1 MAENEWFEKAWECMD
16 NEDYAQAKE
25 YFERAAK
32 EGVAEAYCDLGNLY
46 FAGNGVA
53 QDYKQA
59 FEMYLKGAKA
69 GDPDCMDNLGM
80 CYFWGHGTETDLQ
93 KAAFY
98 NEKAA
103 KAGIVRAMFDMG
115 LNYERGYG
123 VSQNIEKALFW
134 LEKAAEENY
143 PTALVELGDLYFVG
157 ELVEKDL
164 EKSFSYYQRGA
175 ETGDIFSKL
184 MLSTFYSKGLVVEKD
199 LDKAKALDQEA
210 YDTYYELAVTEDDR
224 DAQFR
229 LGNFYYYGLPL
240 IGLDIDYSQAAEWYE
255 KAAKN
260 GLDHAQNNL
269 ANMYAYGV
277 GVAQNYEKAFY
288 WYSQAAERMNQEAM
302 SNMANCYYLGRGVE
316 QDYGKAAEFHTKAA
330 HLGYAN
336 SQEVLGEM
344 YMEGKGVEQ
353 NFTQAAHWLKESCEN
368 GERSAYGP
376 FGDCYRKGLGV
387 DKDEKM
393 AFELYQKGAEMGDL
407 RSKVSMAESL
417 IEGWGVKCDYKRA
430 NDILEAV
437 CNDEEEYRENLV
449 TMVSHEDESGRVF
462 IENPLDEENLPHYAK
477 AYYLLGILAY
487 AGKGTEKSN
496 PSTAL
501 ALLRMADRLGYEDK
515 EHPEQT
521 ARELINKIEGESQ
534 ETTGVNDS
542 YIEIRDLGKRGKMG
556 RFDIYV
562 HHADG
567 TESNVRFGTDRRKFC
582 YLLLLLLISNKDSVQ
597 GLMAR
602 FFCYG
607 RERLVSLARISLL
620 ADEEGPEKW
629 IEKFIYNEVVE
640 KDDDGKKHWTYEYAN
655 WMYSNELRK
664 ASDYFKEVCSDEE
677 LELYKTRST
686 GGRDSITSIAV
697 SPEQIVIPDSL
708 ALYTKGLPTRDFM
721 LKYKSVSR
729 RSQDYSMA
737 KKLNPNKYEEWDEE
751 TGPIDLLSE

>member
-16 NEDYAQAKE
+16 KEDYAQAKE
-25 YFERAAK
+25 CFERAAK
-32 EGVAEAYCDLGNLY
+32 EGVIEAYCELGNL
-46 FAGNGVA
+46 FFQGNGVE
-53 QDYKQA
+53 QNYKRA
-59 FEMYLKGAKA
+59 FEMYLKGAKG
-69 GDPDCMDNLGM
+69 GDPVCMDNLGM
-80 CYFWGHGTETDLQ
+80 CYFWGHGTEIDLQ

-103 KAGIVRAMFDMG
+103 KAGIVRAMFDTG
-115 LNYERGYG
+115 LNYVRGYG
-123 VSQNIEKALFW
+123 VSQNIDKAICW
-134 LEKAAEENY
+134 LEKAAMEDN
-143 PTALVELGDLYFVG
+143 TAALMELGNLYYTG
-157 ELVEKDL
+157 EYVEKDL
-164 EKSFSYYQRGA
+164 EKAFDYYKKGV
-175 ETGDIFSKL
+175 ELGDGRSKFC
-184 MLSTFYSKGLVVEKD
+184 LSTFYEKGLVVEKD
-199 LDKAKALDQEA
+199 IEKAKNLCQEA
-210 YDTYYELAVTEDDR
+210 YDWYYELAVTEDSDE
-224 DAQFR
+224 AQFR
-229 LGNFYYYGLPL
+229 MGCIYDSGLPL
-240 IGLDIDYSQAAEWYE
+240 IGIDQDYSQAAEWYE
-255 KAAKN
+255 KAAEN
-260 GLDHAQNNL
+260 GMDAAQNNL
-269 ANMYAYGV
+269 GLMYTHGV
-277 GVAQNYEKAFY
+277 GVGQNYEKAFY
-288 WYSQAAERMNQEAM
+288 WFSRAAEKMNLEAI
-302 SNMANCYYLGRGVE
+302 SNLGNCYYWGRGIE
-316 QDYGKAAEFHTKAA
+316 QDYNKAAEYHSKAA
-330 HLGYAN
+330 HLGYVN
-336 SQEVLGEM
+336 SQEVLGEL
-344 YMEGKGVEQ
+344 YFDGKGVEQ
-353 NFTQAAHWLKESCEN
+353 NYTQAAHWFKESCEN
-368 GERSAYGP
+368 GERSAFGP
-376 FGDCYRKGLGV
+376 LGDCYSDGLGV
-387 DKDEKM
+387 EKDEKM
-393 AFELYQKGAEMGDL
+393 AFKLYQTGAEMGDL
-407 RSKVSMAESL
+407 QSKVSLAKCL
-417 IEGWGVKCDYKRA
+417 IEGWGTSSDCKKA
-430 NDILEAV
+430 SQILESV
-437 CNDEEEYRENLV
+437 CNDEEEYREKLV
-449 TMVSHEDESGRVF
+449 TMTSREDETGRVF
-462 IENPLDEENLPHYAK
+462 WEDPLDEYNLKYYAK

-496 PSTAL
+496 PSIAL

-515 EHPEQT
+515 EHPKQT

-721 LKYKSVSR
+721 LMYKSVSR